1 MADGGVDESVHDT
14 NGAIALALTR
24 CAEALH
30 ASLHAS
36 VNSTMA
42 SESST
47 TTGMITIPGSSSK
60 IPLAVLQRGATGPQ
74 RSIRRMSR
82 AQFEESFSLDED
94 GQIDGLDFVKVALE
108 QIYYHMLDLSYES
121 IKYGERDKGVEKH
134 IRQCPERK
142 PLEPLVEWIHNVWR
156 DRVCSRF
163 TSQRHE
169 FCNEV
174 FFEKC
179 KIEGLQEQWEDQ
191 LYYMTGSSGE
201 GRERLSEVVAFLG
214 GEAKKMWTS
223 RGSVPVYAF
232 EHIYHVELLYFACS
246 RIDTTLHNNRRQEV
260 EWLGRGG
267 HDELNPILIPPDL
280 YVKILNDD
288 GDEVEGGGGGAKTEG
303 IWTQHWKRWEH
314 YWDRQQDEHPVLH
327 DNEWHKCY
335 KYLYSHPRN
344 VIEDVWFGA
353 GDLLFADPDLENI
366 KTRVRDAYRRLRVFR
381 NFTPSPTWI
390 RDVGGGHDEDSEI
403 DEDSH
408 DGDDGDDGDD
418 GGDEDSENNEDSHE
432 EDDEDDDDDEEGDGG
447 SRRRRGRMRHADHR
461 LLQANHEYE
470 NEPQPEYDD
479 YENEPQPEYDNYE
492 HDYEGWTGDHDGVDD
507 YGY

>member
-1 MADGGVDESVHDT
+1 
-14 NGAIALALTR
+14 
-24 CAEALH
+24 
-30 ASLHAS
+30 
-36 VNSTMA
+36 
-42 SESST
+42 
-47 TTGMITIPGSSSK
+47 
-60 IPLAVLQRGATGPQ
+60 
-74 RSIRRMSR
+74 
-82 AQFEESFSLDED
+82 
-94 GQIDGLDFVKVALE
+94 
-108 QIYYHMLDLSYES
+108 
-121 IKYGERDKGVEKH
+121 
-134 IRQCPERK
+134 
-142 PLEPLVEWIHNVWR
+142 
-156 DRVCSRF
+156 
-163 TSQRHE
+163 
-169 FCNEV
+169 
-174 FFEKC
+174 
-179 KIEGLQEQWEDQ
+179 
-191 LYYMTGSSGE
+191 
-201 GRERLSEVVAFLG
+201 
-214 GEAKKMWTS
+214 
-223 RGSVPVYAF
+223 
-232 EHIYHVELLYFACS
+232 
-246 RIDTTLHNNRRQEV
+246 
-260 EWLGRGG
+260 
-267 HDELNPILIPPDL
+267 LNPILIPPDL

-447 SRRRRGRMRHADHR
+447 SRRWRGRMRRADHR
-461 LLQANHEYE
+461 LLQANHDYE